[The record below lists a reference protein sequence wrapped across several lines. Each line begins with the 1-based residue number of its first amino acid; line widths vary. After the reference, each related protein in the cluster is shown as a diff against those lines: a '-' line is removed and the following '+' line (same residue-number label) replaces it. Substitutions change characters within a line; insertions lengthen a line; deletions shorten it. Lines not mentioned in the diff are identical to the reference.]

1 MYYKLFNLVLLSS
14 LFVTTP
20 TLAAET
26 LPPDWQ
32 MFHGN
37 AQHTGYADVK
47 GPRSATLQWKFKA
60 ASGDETSPP
69 PNSIAIGG
77 DGLVYVGSPTKIY
90 ALRSD
95 GTEKW
100 SKRYTNVQGPGFSS
114 DGKTLYM
121 AGNNKLIAL
130 NAKTGKREW
139 SVAMG
144 NSTLFGPTIGTDG
157 VIYQGSWD
165 GYFYAVKPNGKI
177 KWQYLTAGAVSYPAS
192 IGHNG
197 VIYLGAGDAHAGPDP
212 YVYAFKPDGTLKW
225 QYDTGSERSGSPA
238 IDANGLIY
246 VASAPTLYVLNKDG
260 TLAWAVGPNTG
271 GGEEG
276 GGDEPPGGDDGEQT
290 IQAAD
295 DIAGII
301 TPAIA
306 ADGTIYIGN
315 SEGIIYAIDPDSHE
329 TKWTYSTGPSAAD
342 GTTYGLPSF
351 PVVDKTG
358 AVYIGAMDGKM
369 YALKKDGTLLWSYE
383 TGDALAEAAP
393 ALGVD
398 GTLYFA
404 SDDGYVY
411 AINE

>member
-1 MYYKLFNLVLLSS
+1 MKKSYILLIVSLFLLSNS
-14 LFVTTP
+14 TDTD
-20 TLAAET
+20 AATE
-26 LPPDWQ
+26 PDWQ

-60 ASGDETSPP
+60 ASGDENSPP

-77 DGLVYVGSPTKIY
+77 DGMVYIGSPTKIY
-90 ALRSD
+90 ALKSNGD
-95 GTEKW
+95 VKW
-100 SKRYTNVQGPGFSS
+100 SKKYTNVQGPALSA

-121 AGNNKLIAL
+121 AGNNKLVAL
-130 NAKTGKREW
+130 STKNGTRQW
-139 SVAMG
+139 SVKMG
-144 NSTLFGPTIGTDG
+144 DSTLFGPTLGPDG

-165 GYFYAVKPNGKI
+165 GYLYAVKSNGDV
-177 KWQYLTAGAVSYPAS
+177 KWKYQTAGAVSYPAS

-197 VIYLGAGDAHAGPDP
+197 VIYLGAGDAHAGADP
-212 YVYAFKPDGTLKW
+212 YVYAFKSDGTMKW

-238 IDANGLIY
+238 IDENGLIY

-260 TLAWAVGPNTG
+260 SLAWAVGPNTD
-271 GGEEG
+271 GEGEDG
-276 GGDEPPGGDDGEQT
+276 GGDEPPGGDDGEQK

-315 SEGIIYAIDPDSHE
+315 SEGIVYAIDPDSHE
-329 TKWTYSTGPSAAD
+329 TKWSYTTGPN
-342 GTTYGLPSF
+342 GEGMYGLPSF
-351 PVVDKTG
+351 PVVDKAG
-358 AVYIGAMDGKM
+358 AVYFGAMDGKM

-411 AINE
+411 AVNE

>member
-1 MYYKLFNLVLLSS
+1 MKKHLLLLSLS
-14 LFVTTP
+14 FLVTSP
-20 TLAAET
+20 IVFAEEIT
-26 LPPDWQ
+26 PDWQ

-47 GPRSATLQWKFKA
+47 GPRSGTLKWKIKA
-60 ASGDETSPP
+60 ASGEDGSPP
-69 PNSIAIGG
+69 PTSIAIGG
-77 DGLVYVGSPTKIY
+77 DGIAYIGSPTKIY
-90 ALRSD
+90 AVKKN
-95 GTEKW
+95 GNVKW
-100 SKRYTNVQGPGFSS
+100 SKKYLNVQGPALSE
-114 DGKTLYM
+114 DGKTVYM

-130 NAKTGKREW
+130 STKTGARQW
-139 SVAMG
+139 SYKMG
-144 NSTLFGPTIGTDG
+144 DSTLFGPTIGPDG

-165 GYFYAVKPNGKI
+165 GYFYAVKPNGKL
-177 KWQYLTAGAVSYPAS
+177 KWKYLTAGAVSYPAS

-197 VIYLGAGDAHAGPDP
+197 VIYLGAGDAHAGSDP
-212 YVYAFKPDGTLKW
+212 YVYAFKSNGTLKW
-225 QYDTGSERSGSPA
+225 KYDTGSERSGSPA

-260 TLAWAVGPNTG
+260 TLAWAAGPNTDG

-290 IQAAD
+290 VQAAD

-315 SEGIIYAIDPDSHE
+315 SEGIIYAIDPDTHE
-329 TKWTYSTGPSAAD
+329 TKWSYATGPN
-342 GTTYGLPSF
+342 GEGTYGLPSF
-351 PVVDKTG
+351 PVVDKAG
-358 AVYIGAMDGKM
+358 AVYFGAMDGKI
-369 YALKKDGTLLWSYE
+369 YALKKDGTLLWSYA

-393 ALGVD
+393 ALGAD

>member
-1 MYYKLFNLVLLSS
+1 MYYKLFGTILLSGVS
-14 LFVTTP
+14 LIPPV
-20 TLAAET
+20 LAAET
-26 LPPDWQ
+26 VTPDWQ

-47 GPRSATLQWKFKA
+47 GPRSGTLQWKIKA
-60 ASGDETSPP
+60 ASGEDTSPP
-69 PNSIAIGG
+69 PNSIAVGG
-77 DGLVYVGSPTKIY
+77 DGVVYIGSPTKVY
-90 ALRSD
+90 AVKSS
-95 GTEKW
+95 GKVKW
-100 SKRYTNVQGPGFSS
+100 SKRYSSVQGPALSA
-114 DGKTLYM
+114 DGKTVYM
-121 AGNNKLIAL
+121 AGNNKLVAL
-130 NAKTGKREW
+130 STKNGERQW
-139 SVAMG
+139 SVKMG
-144 NSTLFGPTIGTDG
+144 NSTLFGPTVGPDG

-165 GYFYAVKPNGKI
+165 GYFYAVKPNGKL
-177 KWQYLTAGAVSYPAS
+177 KWKYLTAGAVSYPAS

-197 VIYLGAGDAHAGPDP
+197 VIYLGAGDAHAGSDP

-238 IDANGLIY
+238 IDADGLIY
-246 VASAPTLYVLNKDG
+246 VASAPTLYVFNKDG
-260 TLAWAVGPNTG
+260 TLAWAAGPNTG
-271 GGEEG
+271 GGDEEG

-329 TKWTYSTGPSAAD
+329 TKWSYTTGPNSE
-342 GTTYGLPSF
+342 GTYGLPSF
-351 PVVDKTG
+351 PVVDKAG
-358 AVYIGAMDGKM
+358 VVYFGAMDGKM

-383 TGDALAEAAP
+383 TGAALAEAAP
-393 ALGVD
+393 ALGAD